1 MVIERSFSTQ
11 GEDGSTLDNTLNPG
25 IDFFC
30 RHGKFWEVLIDHLS
44 RIALRWLHV
53 TLKKSNRVAS
63 SWLGLLSTYPK
74 EFISEFLWF
83 SYFCNLFLYICRHS
97 LKPAY
102 HKYRRFSLFQG
113 RMERSLGRKRYV
125 RESPLG
131 QMCESQMKDGN
142 LAQHA
147 CQTATINANSFDQYR
162 FTVAF
167 EKVSNRLGFIFFT
180 WSLFYSFT
188 IHTHIVLQG
197 TMTRTYKMSHIERQ
211 KRLS

>member
-1 MVIERSFSTQ
+1 MKEAFLHRVRTTVPQIIL
-11 GEDGSTLDNTLNPG
+11 STLVRC
-25 IDFFC
+25 C

-53 TLKKSNRVAS
+53 SLKMSNRVAS

-102 HKYRRFSLFQG
+102 LKYLRCSLFQG
-113 RMERSLGRKRYV
+113 KMERSLGRKRYV

-131 QMCESQMKDGN
+131 QMCERQMKNGN

-147 CQTATINANSFDQYR
+147 CQTAAINANSFDQYR
-162 FTVAF
+162 FSVTF
-167 EKVSNRLGFIFFT
+167 EKVSNCLGFILVSRGAYF
-180 WSLFYSFT
+180 
-188 IHTHIVLQG
+188 IVLPY
-197 TMTRTYKMSHIERQ
+197 TRTYFFRV
-211 KRLS
+211 L